1 MYFLLKKNLGSKIRA
16 LFFLL
21 IILIQVSSRG
31 AFQENCY
38 DFKETAVPPGGLLGL
53 IFAGQAA
60 GLSEPLPRYSLF
72 CGQLQTPYQSLL
84 GKYVIFAIPT
94 QSLSI
99 YGTFANRKYE
109 QLSYPK
115 NPKMCD
121 TILLT
126 LLKMQPYYSQ
136 SSRENATPSSGTSPL
151 APYKE
156 VPRAAPKQA

>member
-1 MYFLLKKNLGSKIRA
+1 MYFLLKKKLGSKIRA

-38 DFKETAVPPGGLLGL
+38 DFNETAAPPGGLLGF

-60 GLSEPLPRYSLF
+60 GLSEPLPHYSLF

-84 GKYVIFAIPT
+84 GEYAIFAIPT
-94 QSLSI
+94 QSLPI
-99 YGTFANRKYE
+99 YGAFANRKYE

-115 NPKMCD
+115 NPKMCNP
-121 TILLT
+121 ILVT
-126 LLKMQPYYSQ
+126 LLKINPVVKMRPHPAAHPHQPLIRKCPGPPQNYY
-136 SSRENATPSSGTSPL
+136 L
-151 APYKE
+151 F
-156 VPRAAPKQA
+156 